1 MRHITPSNCRPT
13 LTHRSAALFDL
24 KRTRTLLRAIA
35 GIVVVT
41 VLVVCA
47 PFMYRAA
54 RSSDDA
60 PPNLIDDRVTDVAA
74 IHIHGTWVVVPDTP
88 PD

>member
-1 MRHITPSNCRPT
+1 MRHITPSDCRPT
-13 LTHRSAALFDL
+13 ITQRSAALFDL

-54 RSSDDA
+54 RSGDDA

-88 PD
+88 PN